1 MKLIEFLEVANEFC
15 DVCVKSAD
23 TLEILATYDGR
34 NSIPIQLNSAEV
46 INVSASDN
54 AIIVFVQTFDLFVL
68 IDGSGD
74 DETLTIEDVEEY
86 AREFAPEM
94 DFNAFLEDALSKNG
108 SLRTITD
115 YCKFYC

>member
-1 MKLIEFLEVANEFC
+1 MKLIEFLEVANQFS

-23 TLEILATYDGR
+23 TLDILATYDGR
-34 NSIPIQLNSAEV
+34 NSIPIQLNCAEV
-46 INVSASDN
+46 VNVSASED
-54 AIIVFVQTFDLFVL
+54 VLVVYVQTFDLFVL

-74 DETLTIEDVEEY
+74 DETMSIEDVEEY

-115 YCKFYC
+115 YCRFYC